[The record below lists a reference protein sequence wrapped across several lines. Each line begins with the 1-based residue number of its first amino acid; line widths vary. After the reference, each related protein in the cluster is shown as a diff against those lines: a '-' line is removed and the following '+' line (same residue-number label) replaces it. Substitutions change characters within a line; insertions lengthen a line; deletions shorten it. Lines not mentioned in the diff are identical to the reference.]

1 MGRHQFFNQLKD
13 MEGCKGTIRLGIAK
27 GEKVYKDV
35 KICSVLLVDQ
45 IGYLMFIEYPDGS
58 KELITGKRPNIKF
71 TPQKTETI
79 NSIRSSNNLSLLAG
93 DSNGIN

>member
-45 IGYLMFIEYPDGS
+45 IGYSMFIEYNDGS
-58 KELITGKRPNIKF
+58 RELITGKRPNIKF
-71 TPQKTETI
+71 SPAQHKHEMLTGSENI
-79 NSIRSSNNLSLLAG
+79 SLLAG
-93 DSNGIN
+93 DSNG

>member
-1 MGRHQFFNQLKD
+1 MGRHHFFNQLKD

-27 GEKVYKDV
+27 GEKVYTNV

-45 IGYLMFIEYPDGS
+45 IGYSMFIEHPDGS

-71 TPQKTETI
+71 NPAQ
-79 NSIRSSNNLSLLAG
+79 NNPEMLAGSENIKLLAG
-93 DSNGIN
+93 DSNG